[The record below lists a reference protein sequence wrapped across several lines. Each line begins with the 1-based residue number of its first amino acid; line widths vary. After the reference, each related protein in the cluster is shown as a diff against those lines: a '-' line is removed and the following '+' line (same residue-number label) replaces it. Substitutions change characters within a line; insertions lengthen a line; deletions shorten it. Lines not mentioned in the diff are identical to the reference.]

1 MRLGFS
7 RETMADWLEK
17 AGLSVE
23 QVVDL
28 KPKTDMDRQLTV
40 TIWLA
45 RDLRQATISG
55 EPAGA
60 RALAYAGRT

>member
-17 AGLSVE
+17 AGLGVE

-28 KPKTDMDRQLTV
+28 KPETDMDRQLTV

-45 RDLRQATISG
+45 RDRRQAAVPDVS
-55 EPAGA
+55 AGA
-60 RALAYAGRT
+60 RALARAGRA